1 MDCELLKPGEEDI
14 NGMRNKEELVESTDA
29 LLSRTEEF

>member
-1 MDCELLKPGEEDI
+1 MVCELLKPEEEDV
-14 NGMRNKEELVESTDA
+14 NGMRNKEELVESTAA